1 MWKDT
6 PIDVNVVID
15 DNNITIIVNVDVN
28 ATGFVKFVVSGAE
41 DYTLYAEVIDGKAVL
56 EDVLTVGNYT
66 VVVTY
71 LGDDEFNSNSTED
84 SFVIVGHIKKDTSI
98 SAVPKVDDYT
108 ATINVEVDAN
118 ATGSVTIEILGQTFI
133 VPVENGKAVFS
144 YDFTPGT
151 YSANVVYTGDDN
163 FNNATTSA
171 TFTVIQKA
179 SELKNTTID
188 VTVDA
193 VDNDVTITA
202 SVDSS
207 ASGLVEFNIDGKA
220 VYVAVNNGKA
230 VYDVVL
236 PAGDYN
242 VEVTYLGSDKFNA
255 NKTSKV
261 FNVVDYV
268 KQNTTIESDVAVDK
282 GNVTITVNVNVNDT
296 GFVKFN
302 INGNELFAEV
312 KDGKAVLNTI
322 LPVGNYSIT
331 VTYLGD
337 DEFNENATAV
347 SFAVGSPESASVN
360 ITIPSDIKEGDNATV
375 KVEIPDASGN
385 VTVIVDGEE
394 SVVPLVNGSAEVPIR
409 DVSAG
414 EHSVVVIYS
423 GDDKHAPAY
432 EASSFTVPAALVKV
446 STEFSDIV
454 VTGNV
459 VSLVLKDA
467 DGNAIADANVSYTI
481 DGVAKTAVTADDGS
495 FEIVGQIGA
504 LINIDYAGNSS
515 YLPSNISIMLD
526 SITPDVRQ
534 STVILGNNYTQY
546 AIEYDAGERGQNF
559 TVQLKDANG
568 NVLANKTVLIG
579 YNGKTLY
586 RTTDEY
592 GYARV
597 QINLRDKNRLTFAVT
612 FLGDEDYNATMSV
625 YLITIN
631 QKPVTISA
639 AAKTYKVSAKTKKYT
654 VTLKT
659 IKGASAD
666 GKTYFA
672 AGKKVTMK
680 INGKTYSAK
689 TNSKGQ
695 VTFSLKITK
704 RGKFSA
710 VIKYAGDNTYK
721 AASKNVKITIK

>member
-1 MWKDT
+1 MYQL
-6 PIDVNVVID
+6 I
-15 DNNITIIVNVDVN
+15 
-28 ATGFVKFVVSGAE
+28 
-41 DYTLYAEVIDGKAVL
+41 L
-56 EDVLTVGNYT
+56 EYDL
-66 VVVTY
+66 
-71 LGDDEFNSNSTED
+71 
-84 SFVIVGHIKKDTSI
+84 IK
-98 SAVPKVDDYT
+98 
-108 ATINVEVDAN
+108 IN
-118 ATGSVTIEILGQTFI
+118 FI
-133 VPVENGKAVFS
+133 
-144 YDFTPGT
+144 
-151 YSANVVYTGDDN
+151 
-163 FNNATTSA
+163 
-171 TFTVIQKA
+171 
-179 SELKNTTID
+179 
-188 VTVDA
+188 
-193 VDNDVTITA
+193 
-202 SVDSS
+202 DSS
-207 ASGLVEFNIDGKA
+207 ASGLVEFNINGQA

-242 VEVTYLGSDKFNA
+242 VEVIYLGSDKFNA
-255 NKTSKV
+255 NRTSKE
-261 FNVVDYV
+261 FNVVDHI
-268 KQNTTIESDVAVDK
+268 KQNTTIDSDVAVD
-282 GNVTITVNVNVNDT
+282 NNDVIITVDVNVDAT

-302 INGNELFAEV
+302 INGNDIFADV
-312 KDGKAVLNTI
+312 VAGKAVLNLI
-322 LPVGNYSIT
+322 LPVGNYT
-331 VTYLGD
+331 VAVTYLGD
-337 DEFNENATAV
+337 DEFNENATMV
-347 SFAVGSPESASVN
+347 SFVVDAPESASVN
-360 ITIPSDIKEGDNATV
+360 ITIPSDIEAGDNATV

-385 VTVIVDGEE
+385 VTVIVDGKE
-394 SVVPLVNGSAEVPIR
+394 SVVPLVNGSAEIPIS
-409 DVSAG
+409 DISAG

-432 EASSFTVPAALVKV
+432 EASSFTVPAAPVKV
-446 STEFSDIV
+446 ATEFSDIV

-459 VSLVLKDA
+459 VSLVLKDV
-467 DGNAIADANVSYTI
+467 DGNAIADANVSYI
-481 DGVAKTAVTADDGS
+481 INGVTKTGVTAVDGS
-495 FEIVGQIGA
+495 FEIVGEFGA
-504 LINIDYAGNSS
+504 LIAVDYAGSSS
-515 YLPSNISIMLD
+515 YLPSNITIKFNNVA
-526 SITPDVRQ
+526 PDVRQ

-546 AIEYDAGERGQNF
+546 AIEYDVGERGQNC
-559 TVQLKDANG
+559 TVQLKDAKG

-586 RTTDEY
+586 MTTDED

-597 QINLRDKNRLTFAVT
+597 QINLRDKNRLAFAVA